1 MILIYKNVIVRSEET
16 PNYITEQFVFVI
28 STPTLWESVH
38 DRLLSSH
45 TQKWEFLDIKSNH
58 LDIYDWK
65 IEK

>member
-28 STPTLWESVH
+28 STPTLRESVH

-45 TQKWEFLDIKSNH
+45 TQKWEFLVSSQIT
-58 LDIYDWK
+58 LTFM